1 MEQTYPAEQW
11 DEERYKQGFYGIDVD
26 KGGSIDFDEL
36 FEIIYANAKRQGMI
50 VGSQ

>member
-1 MEQTYPAEQW
+1 MVW

-36 FEIIYANAKRQGMI
+36 FKIIKTNALRQGMI
-50 VGSQ
+50 YGAHW